1 MTKPPH
7 YEVALLRVNQ
17 FTVVSRP
24 ERYRAEEGRQK
35 RKLRNLKSSG
45 GTQGKGFSCVMAVLV
60 AAMLILA
67 AKTAYDYWNHWKVP
81 FNDANAK
88 AYSAGRSAPFCT
100 FEGVWHDWER
110 DETITLGCLEV
121 KGNIREGSYRSAMGH
136 RATSNFSMS
145 GTYDIDS
152 NSSIHVIGK
161 DGEGKNVKF
170 TAFISVEDVEF
181 PTQMI
186 LVDEEGEK
194 GFFIWK
200 RKE

>member
-1 MTKPPH
+1 M
-7 YEVALLRVNQ
+7 V
-17 FTVVSRP
+17 
-24 ERYRAEEGRQK
+24 
-35 RKLRNLKSSG
+35 
-45 GTQGKGFSCVMAVLV
+45 AVLV
-60 AAMLILA
+60 AAMFILA
-67 AKTAYDYWNHWKVP
+67 AKTGYDFWIYRNGPFKDPLAHTKAAAY
-81 FNDANAK
+81 FAK
-88 AYSAGRSAPFCT
+88 HSGPFCT

-121 KGNIREGSYRSAMGH
+121 KGNIREGSYSSARGP

-145 GTYDIDS
+145 GTYDVDS
-152 NSSIHVIGK
+152 NSCIHVIGK
-161 DGEGKNVKF
+161 DGEGKKVKF
-170 TAFISVEDVEF
+170 TALISVEDVEY

>member
-1 MTKPPH
+1 
-7 YEVALLRVNQ
+7 
-17 FTVVSRP
+17 
-24 ERYRAEEGRQK
+24 
-35 RKLRNLKSSG
+35 
-45 GTQGKGFSCVMAVLV
+45 
-60 AAMLILA
+60 
-67 AKTAYDYWNHWKVP
+67 
-81 FNDANAK
+81 
-88 AYSAGRSAPFCT
+88 
-100 FEGVWHDWER
+100 
-110 DETITLGCLEV
+110 V